1 MISKKTWKAIDYILK
16 NCPSAVFGG
25 SIALTA
31 VGLLNREV
39 GDIDLFFQEG
49 DSLTRNGFLKGEPT
63 MNPNIGSDTITDV
76 NGKQIQRTSVEVHGI
91 KTCCFKIP
99 FEQWQYS
106 EILFNGRRMK
116 IQNVNYAIAAK
127 FAWQERNEKHK
138 EDIEQIKRLIESVTK
153 KDWL

>member
-106 EILFNGRRMK
+106 EILFNGREDENTERELRYCSKVRMARK
-116 IQNVNYAIAAK
+116 
-127 FAWQERNEKHK
+127 
-138 EDIEQIKRLIESVTK
+138 KREAQGRHRAN
-153 KDWL
+153 